1 MHLKRQSLSR
11 RMPVPR
17 KGTKMVVGSL
27 INPSNSVP
35 LVIAIRDMLKIA
47 RTAKE
52 VQKMIH
58 QGLLKVNWRKA
69 KDYRE
74 QINLF
79 NILEADKKY
88 YLSILSTGKFTLKE
102 TKSEDRLC
110 KVTGKRLVRNGKIQI
125 NLHDGTNFI
134 TDKKINMGDSVY
146 LDNQLKIKKII
157 SLEKGSEVFII
168 SGKYAGSEGKVVSV
182 DGEKYEVNLKEKDNN
197 SVLKREVLIAI

>member
-1 MHLKRQSLSR
+1 MHLKRQSISR

-35 LVIAIRDMLKIA
+35 LVIAVRDMLKIA

-58 QGLLKVNWRKA
+58 HGLLKVNWRKA

-88 YLSILSTGKFTLKE
+88 YLSILGTGKFTLKE

-110 KVTGKRLVRNGKIQI
+110 KVTGKRLVKDGKIQI
-125 NLHDGTNFI
+125 NLHDGTNFV
-134 TDKKINMGDSVY
+134 TEKKIV
-146 LDNQLKIKKII
+146 

-168 SGKYAGSEGKVVSV
+168 SGRYAGSEGKVVSV
-182 DGEKYEVNLKEKDNN
+182 DGEKYEVNLKEKDKN
-197 SVLKREVLIAI
+197 SVLKKEVL